1 MLKGTREPRRVWGV
15 SVRSG
20 HQIVVTARAGFD
32 SRWQGR
38 DGGRSRSRGVTLIEL
53 MLGLVVASILSTII
67 YAVIVSQSRAYN
79 IQDRM
84 TQMQQSLRLA
94 MEFITRDIAMAGYG
108 TPGYV
113 ITDSDL
119 GDSGRLPAI
128 RGFDGGVGMSDYLQ
142 TVYADPTY
150 MAMTRWGVNQPCGGN
165 TIQFQNL
172 EDIYNFIESEY
183 MLCFDYSSQTKMK
196 SFLVRLAGYDAATG
210 QLAPGSY
217 DPDNGTVK
225 VEMPD
230 NVADFSGAGGECPTG
245 ENLPRDLQCGPARIH
260 TYYID
265 MSSSDGI
272 GPGTPAHPVLMM
284 STNIQA
290 ANGTNRVSQ
299 TAGIHDHDIALADN
313 IELIQ
318 LLVCRAT
325 SANCKSTD
333 FEVWQSAFNAASA
346 VTDIRQVKVTLWAR
360 SDRPAAEGASGGDPH
375 PLFGFLDGYY
385 RRPETTTVLVRNLR
399 LLSAYH

>member
-1 MLKGTREPRRVWGV
+1 MPNAAQKRYSGPQRR
-15 SVRSG
+15 S
-20 HQIVVTARAGFD
+20 TA
-32 SRWQGR
+32 
-38 DGGRSRSRGVTLIEL
+38 RGVTLIEL
-53 MLGLVVASILSTII
+53 MLGLVVASILSVII
-67 YAVIVSQSRAYN
+67 YAVITSQSRAYN

-84 TQMQQSLRLA
+84 TQMQQSLRIA
-94 MEFITRDIAMAGYG
+94 MEFMTRDIAMAGYG

-128 RGFDGGVGMSDYLQ
+128 RGFDGGAGMSDYLQ

-150 MAMTRWGVNQPCGGN
+150 MAMTRWGVNQSCSGN

-172 EDIYNFIESEY
+172 ADIYNFIESEY
-183 MLCFDYSSQTKMK
+183 MLCFDYSSAQKMK
-196 SFLVRLAGYDAATG
+196 SFLVRLAGYDSNTG

-230 NVADFSGAGGECPTG
+230 NVNDFSGTSGECPAG

-265 MSSSDGI
+265 MNSSDGI
-272 GPGTPAHPVLMM
+272 GPGTAAHPVLMM

-313 IELIQ
+313 IEVIQ
-318 LLVCRAT
+318 LQVCRA
-325 SANCKSTD
+325 SASKCENSD
-333 FEVWQSAFNAASA
+333 FETWQSAYNTAAA
-346 VTDIRQVKVTLWAR
+346 VADIRQVRVTLWAR
-360 SDRPAAEGASGGDPH
+360 SDRPAAEGATTGDPH

-399 LLSAYH
+399 LLTEYH